1 MANAL
6 IASLGFDERHVIRNL
21 LRIGFKGVKKII
33 LLIPS
38 WDIDSRTKRAIDEIV
53 KIAVI
58 AGLERNSIVTY
69 RVDVKNLYNA
79 VKAIYRL
86 YRELVNEGVDKVIV
100 SLGGG
105 LRALIIEA
113 FLAIILLD
121 RNTREKITVIVDL
134 ETGEDYIVVD
144 PSIPFNY
151 IPSENEVLVLNKLF
165 QEPMSF
171 KELLET
177 TKLPRTT
184 LWKTLCRLQE
194 NKLVKQQ
201 ESRYAITEIG
211 KIISLK
217 QYS

>member
-21 LRIGFKGVKKII
+21 LRIGFKGIKKII

-86 YRELVNEGVDKVIV
+86 FRELVNEEVDKVIV

-144 PSIPFNY
+144 PSMPFNY

-165 QEPMSF
+165 QMPMSF

-201 ESRYAITEIG
+201 ESKYAITEIG

>member
-1 MANAL
+1 LANAL

-21 LRIGFKGVKKII
+21 LRIGFKGIKKII

-86 YRELVNEGVDKVIV
+86 YRELVNEEVDKVIV

-184 LWKTLCRLQE
+184 LWKTLCKLQE